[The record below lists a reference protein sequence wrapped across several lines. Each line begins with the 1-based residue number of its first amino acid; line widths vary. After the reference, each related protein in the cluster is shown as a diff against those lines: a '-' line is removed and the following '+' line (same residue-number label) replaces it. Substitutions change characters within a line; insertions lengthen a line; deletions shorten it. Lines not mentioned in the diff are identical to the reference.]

1 MEPKIHV
8 VIKNKE
14 TVFFEGDA
22 TALSSFND
30 IGLFD
35 VLPMHE
41 NFISLIRDKVILH
54 LNEKEQKEFKIR
66 NGILKV
72 KNNNVNIYLG
82 L

>member
-14 TVFFEGDA
+14 SVFYEGDVA
-22 TALSSFND
+22 ALSSFND

-35 VLPMHE
+35 VLPLHE
-41 NFISLIRDKVILH
+41 NFISLIRNKIILH
-54 LNEKEQKEFKIR
+54 NEGKQKEFNITD
-66 NGILKV
+66 GLLKV
-72 KNNNVNIYLG
+72 KDNNVNIYLG